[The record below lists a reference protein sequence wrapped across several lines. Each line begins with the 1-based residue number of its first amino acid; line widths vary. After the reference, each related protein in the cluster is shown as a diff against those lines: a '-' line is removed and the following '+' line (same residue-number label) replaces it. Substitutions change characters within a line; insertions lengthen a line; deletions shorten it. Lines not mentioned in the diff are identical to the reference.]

1 MQSVFS
7 RTVAGRP
14 LVRIGPVMNVLSRD
28 QQIAI
33 IACLTEGRS
42 IRATERITG
51 IHRDTIMRL
60 GERVGRGCAELHD
73 RMMVGIRAGRLELD
87 EIWGFVGKKQ
97 KRVERHAISHKG
109 DQYTFIGM
117 SASSAKAI
125 ISYRTGKRDSEN
137 TDLFIQDLRQ
147 RVIGAPEISTDGFH
161 PYKNAIRDAFNGR
174 ASHGVIVKTYSV
186 TNLAV
191 KDAARRYSPAEVV
204 AVSREVESGI
214 PSYISTSY
222 VERQNLTL
230 RMTQKRFARLTNGF
244 SKKLSNHEAAVSLYV
259 VHYNLCRVHEALRT
273 TPAVAL
279 GVADRV
285 WTIGDLIDAV
295 LPLEP
300 NKPVRVKRNFTVI
313 EGGKS

>member
-1 MQSVFS
+1 
-7 RTVAGRP
+7 
-14 LVRIGPVMNVLSRD
+14 MNVLSRD
-28 QQIAI
+28 QQIQI
-33 IACLTEGRS
+33 IACLTEGQS

-73 RMMVGIRAGRLELD
+73 RMMVGVRAGRLELD

-97 KRVERHAISHKG
+97 KRVARHEISHKG

-117 SASSAKAI
+117 SASAKAI

-137 TDLFIQDLRQ
+137 TDLFIQDLRE
-147 RVIGAPEISTDGFH
+147 RVIGAPEISTDGFL
-161 PYKNAIRDAFNGR
+161 PYQNAIRDAFNGR
-174 ASHGVIVKTYSV
+174 ASHGTIVKTYSV

-204 AVSREVESGI
+204 AVSRDVVSGV
-214 PSYISTSY
+214 PMHISTSY

-244 SKKLSNHEAAVSLYV
+244 SKKLTHHAAAVSLYV
-259 VHYNLCRVHEALRT
+259 THYNLCRVHEALRT
-273 TPAVAL
+273 TPGVAL
-279 GVADRV
+279 GVAERV
-285 WTIGDLIDAV
+285 WTIGDLLDAT
-295 LPLEP
+295 LSLEP
-300 NKPVRVKRNFTVI
+300 NRPVRVKRNFTVI
-313 EGGKS
+313 EGGKD

>member
-1 MQSVFS
+1 
-7 RTVAGRP
+7 
-14 LVRIGPVMNVLSRD
+14 MNILSRD
-28 QQIAI
+28 QQIQI
-33 IACLTEGRS
+33 IACLTEGQS

-73 RMMVGIRAGRLELD
+73 RMMVGVRCGRLELD
-87 EIWGFVGKKQ
+87 EIWGYVGKKQ
-97 KRVERHAISHKG
+97 KRVQRHEISQKG

-117 SASSAKAI
+117 SASAKAI
-125 ISYRTGKRDSEN
+125 IAYRTGKRDMDN
-137 TDLFIQDLRQ
+137 TDQFVQDLRQ

-161 PYKNAIRDAFNGR
+161 PYKVAIRDAFNGK

-204 AVSREVESGI
+204 AVSREVESGL

-244 SKKLSNHEAAVSLYV
+244 SKKLTHHAAAVSLYV
-259 VHYNLCRVHEALRT
+259 SHYNLCRVHEALRT

-279 GVADRV
+279 GIADRV

-300 NKPVRVKRNFTVI
+300 NRPVRVTRNFNVI
-313 EGGKS
+313 QGGKSD